1 MFRMLSSRGLKA
13 VVLLI
18 GTLTVS
24 LGMYEAF
31 QIDNAEATHSSW
43 TCIFK
48 EHKSAGTVTYS
59 ATETI
64 ATGTSTTNCPE
75 CSGQP
80 AKKHQTEQ
88 KQVYIITAEVWRHKS
103 ISGNTWSSC
112 HNHELSKALSGSP
125 FWVTIHCGG

>member
-1 MFRMLSSRGLKA
+1 MFTMLTLRSFKVILFI
-13 VVLLI
+13 I
-18 GTLTVS
+18 GILAGGF
-24 LGMYEAF
+24 GMIAAF
-31 QIDNAEATHSSW
+31 QVDEAEATHSSW

-48 EHKSAGTVTYS
+48 EHSSSGTTTYP

-88 KQVYIITAEVWRHKS
+88 RQTYIITAEVWRHKS

-125 FWVTIHCGG
+125 FWVTIRCGG